1 LDQRD
6 QDLGGDRREVL
17 RAGGACAARR
27 LRRAGCLGVGARV
40 TSRAAALLAGLAL
53 APAAPRAG
61 PPGGAGRG
69 PPGGGAR
76 RRRGGG
82 ALGAVRCV
90 GASGEPLRGAAG
102 LLFGLPIDLNRAD
115 RDALEVLP
123 GIGPARAAAI
133 VRERARRP
141 FCAVDELERVPG
153 IGSTTRA
160 RLAAWVEASP
170 AARCP
175 RP

>member
-1 LDQRD
+1 M
-6 QDLGGDRREVL
+6 
-17 RAGGACAARR
+17 
-27 LRRAGCLGVGARV
+27 

-53 APAAPRAG
+53 AAAAPRAV
-61 PPGGAGRG
+61 PPVAACRAPRLAAPRG
-69 PPGGGAR
+69 E
-76 RRRGGG
+76 
-82 ALGAVRCV
+82 LGAVRCV
-90 GASGEPLRGAAG
+90 DASGEPLRGAAR

-170 AARCP
+170 AAGCP